1 MSGTDGRR
9 ALSKYIA
16 SWKIEDST
24 HFSFYVC
31 VSPWCWQPRRCD
43 PGRCSRWRRP
53 LWGLTPAL
61 RPVWGQSRLGRCS
74 WRWGNPS
81 SRCQGPQPGT
91 WRIKLWG
98 NREKVLL
105 FVYAKWDVYGGWRE
119 TWEANFPC
127 ENFDC
132 SLLKSCL
139 ASLILLTLLNEF
151 ASLLI
156 KLFSLLLEVVTPVIA
171 QLGRSLLI
179 TPGTYLWE
187 KQYLKSKYLIWGI

>member
-1 MSGTDGRR
+1 MTDGRTSTLITPTLYQKPFIIDQLTISKVNQVMKTFISNIYGRNVNVILTASEVLISISAKFNWRQVFTSMSGTDGRR

-16 SWKIEDST
+16 PWKIEDST
-24 HFSFYVC
+24 HDVC

-53 LWGLTPAL
+53 PWGQTPSL

-91 WRIKLWG
+91 WSIKFWG

-105 FVYAKWDVYGGWRE
+105 FVYAKWDV
-119 TWEANFPC
+119 
-127 ENFDC
+127 
-132 SLLKSCL
+132 
-139 ASLILLTLLNEF
+139 
-151 ASLLI
+151 
-156 KLFSLLLEVVTPVIA
+156 
-171 QLGRSLLI
+171 
-179 TPGTYLWE
+179 
-187 KQYLKSKYLIWGI
+187 